1 MAHRGYLSELTHVG
15 AGLLQ
20 GRQEE
25 PLANVGCNRRDGRCR
40 KWLSGIQLLL
50 PSAALRTLIIGSAT
64 HEALLKVQ
72 KLQGKSSTRPGP
84 RLLPQ
89 KLVLIRHHLSLSE
102 TEIKD
107 SLDLSQT
114 TRLSDYENGKRK
126 VPLTIA
132 FDYSRLGQVPMA
144 SLADDQISLKAF
156 RKQLGT
162 FDHNGIEIT
171 DSQAI
176 EPASRELTTAS
187 NYTVQPPVNLGGHNQ
202 QIRATIKGTPWVA
215 GSVEITALIAGKA
228 FLSNLRVHRQHR
240 RRGVATKLIT
250 AAIKTARGQGFIAVS
265 LEARPSDNAISLQAL
280 VGMYGRQG
288 FKEVGKTPRGNPLM
302 ERKL

>member
-1 MAHRGYLSELTHVG
+1 M
-15 AGLLQ
+15 
-20 GRQEE
+20 
-25 PLANVGCNRRDGRCR
+25 
-40 KWLSGIQLLL
+40 
-50 PSAALRTLIIGSAT
+50 
-64 HEALLKVQ
+64 KVQ
-72 KLQGKSSTRPGP
+72 KLQGKSSTRFGP

-89 KLVLIRHHLSLSE
+89 KLVLIRNHLSLSE

-107 SLDLSQT
+107 SLDLSQA

-162 FDHNGIEIT
+162 FDHNGIEVS

-176 EPASRELTTAS
+176 EPASPELTTAS
-187 NYTVQPPVNLGGHNQ
+187 DYTVQPALNLGGHNQ
-202 QIRATIKGTPWVA
+202 QIRATIKRTPWVA
-215 GSVEITALIAGKA
+215 GSVEITPLIAGKA

-265 LEARPSDNAISLQAL
+265 LEARPSEKAISLQSL
-280 VGMYGRQG
+280 IRMYRRQG
-288 FKEVGKTPRGNPLM
+288 FKEVGTTPRGNPLM

>member
-1 MAHRGYLSELTHVG
+1 M
-15 AGLLQ
+15 
-20 GRQEE
+20 
-25 PLANVGCNRRDGRCR
+25 
-40 KWLSGIQLLL
+40 
-50 PSAALRTLIIGSAT
+50 
-64 HEALLKVQ
+64 KVQ
-72 KLQGKSSTRPGP
+72 KLHGKSSTRPGP

-89 KLVLIRHHLSLSE
+89 KLVLIRNHLSLSQ

-107 SLDLSQT
+107 SLDLSET

-162 FDHNGIEIT
+162 FDYNGIEIT

-176 EPASRELTTAS
+176 EPASPALTNAP
-187 NYTVQPPVNLGGHNQ
+187 NYTVQPPLNLGGHNQ

-215 GSVEITALIAGKA
+215 GSVDISPSAEGIA
-228 FLSNLRVHRQHR
+228 FFSNLRVHRQHR

-250 AAIKTARGQGFIAVS
+250 AAIKTARGQGLIAVR

-280 VGMYGRQG
+280 VGVYRRQG
-288 FKEVGKTPRGNPLM
+288 FNEVGKTRRGNPLM